1 MTDINKQPTQTGG
14 TEIFI
19 RMFRAVL
26 VLLVTGAI
34 AFFVYGNTVH
44 EGARFPFRLGLDLA
58 GGSQLTYTADVSK
71 IAPNEVP
78 ALMEVLRQ
86 VIEKRINVFG
96 VSEPNVQVEKSSVVS
111 GTESHRLIVELPGV
125 TNVDEAIKNIGQTPL
140 LEFKLVD
147 QNVIAAEQSV
157 AALEASAASSSVTAS
172 GTGKAVIGNV
182 TVNGEK
188 VADMNPYIDTG
199 LTGRYLDSAMLEFSG
214 GNGGRLANEPVV
226 SIVFDEEGAKL
237 FEKITRENVG
247 GNLAIF
253 LDGEILSSP
262 RINEAI
268 SGGKAIISG
277 GFKADEAKALAQN
290 LSFGALPV
298 PIALSSTQTIGG
310 ALGEEALGAGV
321 YAGVLGFVLLSV
333 FMILWYRVPG
343 VVAVVALGIY
353 VVLMLALFQLIP
365 VVITAAGIAGLI
377 LSVGLAVDANVL
389 IAERIKEELLAGK
402 DIEHAITEGFARAWL
417 AIRDSNIAHIIA
429 AVVLFW
435 FGTSLIK
442 GFALVFGLGVVVSML
457 SAITIS
463 RTLLLALPIN
473 AGTKLGRF
481 MLGSGFFK

>member
-1 MTDINKQPTQTGG
+1 MSDNNKKPVPTAG

-19 RMFRAVL
+19 RIFRAIFVL
-26 VLLVTGAI
+26 IISGAI
-34 AFFVYGNTVH
+34 AWFVYGNLAH
-44 EGARFPFRLGLDLA
+44 DGARFPFRFGLDLA

-71 IAPNEVP
+71 IAPTEVP

-96 VSEPNVQVEKSSVVS
+96 VSEPNVQVEKSSVVA

-125 TNVDEAIKNIGQTPL
+125 TDIDEAVKNIGQTPL
-140 LEFKLVD
+140 LEFKLIDQQALAAQQAAANLVD
-147 QNVIAAEQSV
+147 T
-157 AALEASAASSSVTAS
+157 ASSSVSAS
-172 GTGKAVIGNV
+172 GSVATLGNIKL
-182 TVNGEK
+182 NGES
-188 VADMNPYIDTG
+188 VADINPYKDTG
-199 LTGRYLDSAMLEFSG
+199 LTGRYLSSAMLEFTG
-214 GNGGRLANEPVV
+214 GSGGRLANEPVV
-226 SIVFDEEGAKL
+226 SIVFNDEGAKL

-298 PIALSSTQTIGG
+298 PIALTSTQTIGG
-310 ALGEEALGAGV
+310 ALGEQALGAGV

-343 VVAVVALGIY
+343 MVAVVALAIY
-353 VVLMLALFQLIP
+353 VIIMLALFQLIP

-389 IAERIKEELLAGK
+389 IAERIKEELMAGK

-442 GFALVFGLGVVVSML
+442 GFALVFGIGVVVSML

-473 AGTKLGRF
+473 AKTKLGHF

>member
-1 MTDINKQPTQTGG
+1 MSDNNKKPVQAEGTQL
-14 TEIFI
+14 FI
-19 RMFRAVL
+19 RIFRAAL
-26 VLLVTGAI
+26 VLLVTGFI
-34 AFFVYGNTVH
+34 AWFVYGNTVN
-44 EGARFPFRLGLDLA
+44 EGARFPFKLGLDLA

-71 IAPNEVP
+71 IAPAEVP

-96 VSEPNVQVEKSSVVS
+96 VSEPNVQVEKSSLVS
-111 GTESHRLIVELPGV
+111 GTEAQRLIVELPGV

-140 LEFKLVD
+140 LEFKLID
-147 QNVIAAEQSV
+147 QQVIAAQQSA
-157 AALEASAASSSVTAS
+157 AALQANAASSSVNAS
-172 GTGKAVIGNV
+172 GTGKAVIGSIK
-182 TVNGEK
+182 VNGES
-188 VADMNPYIDTG
+188 VDDMNPYKDTG
-199 LTGRYLDSAMLEFSG
+199 LTGRYLSSAMLEFSG
-214 GNGGRLANEPVV
+214 GSGGRLANEPVV
-226 SIVFDEEGAKL
+226 SIVFDDEGAKL

-247 GNLAIF
+247 ENLAIF

-298 PIALSSTQTIGG
+298 PIELTSTQTIGG
-310 ALGEEALGAGV
+310 ALGEQALGAGV
-321 YAGVLGFVLLSV
+321 YAGVLGFVLLSI

-343 VVAVVALGIY
+343 LVAVVALVIY

-389 IAERIKEELLAGK
+389 IAERIKEELIAGK
-402 DIEHAITEGFARAWL
+402 DIEHAITEGFSRAWL

-442 GFALVFGLGVVVSML
+442 GFALVFGIGVVVSML

-473 AGTKLGRF
+473 ARTKLGHF

>member
-1 MTDINKQPTQTGG
+1 MSDNNKKPVPTAG

-19 RMFRAVL
+19 RIFRAIFVL
-26 VLLVTGAI
+26 IISGAI
-34 AFFVYGNTVH
+34 AWFVYGNLAH
-44 EGARFPFRLGLDLA
+44 DGARFPFRFGLDLA

-71 IAPNEVP
+71 IAPTEVP

-96 VSEPNVQVEKSSVVS
+96 VSEPNVQVEKSSVVA

-125 TNVDEAIKNIGQTPL
+125 TDIDEAVKNIGQTPL
-140 LEFKLVD
+140 LEFKLIDQQALAAQQAAANLVD
-147 QNVIAAEQSV
+147 T
-157 AALEASAASSSVTAS
+157 ASSSVSAS
-172 GTGKAVIGNV
+172 GSVATLGNLKL
-182 TVNGEK
+182 NGES
-188 VADMNPYIDTG
+188 VADINPYKDTG
-199 LTGRYLDSAMLEFSG
+199 LTGRYLSSAMLEFTG
-214 GNGGRLANEPVV
+214 GSGGRLANEPVV
-226 SIVFDEEGAKL
+226 SIVFNDEGAKL

-298 PIALSSTQTIGG
+298 PIALTSTQTIGG
-310 ALGEEALGAGV
+310 ALGEQALGAGV

-343 VVAVVALGIY
+343 MVAVVALAIY
-353 VVLMLALFQLIP
+353 VIIMLALFQLIP

-389 IAERIKEELLAGK
+389 IAERIKEELMAGK

-442 GFALVFGLGVVVSML
+442 GFALVFGIGVVVSML

-473 AGTKLGRF
+473 AKTKLGHF